1 MSITIG
7 KRGFN
12 DSLSELSHERYFQHQ
27 FDVRRCKAN
36 TNSNDS
42 PFDPQ
47 PQNIKQK
54 NLNKLESLFPNK
66 TKNVKT

>member
-7 KRGFN
+7 KRGYN

-27 FDVRRCKAN
+27 FDVRRCKPN
-36 TNSNDS
+36 SNSNDS
-42 PFDPQ
+42 SFDPQ
-47 PQNIKQK
+47 LSIKQK
-54 NLNKLESLFPNK
+54 NLNKLESMFPNK